1 MAIPP
6 SDQLTAAQLLA
17 TSAERLHGD
26 IYLFQE
32 VDHIQQRSGM
42 VDQIATIARQ
52 IEGRSLGQKCEWRF
66 APTLIGTPG
75 EKWRRTMND
84 EKFIS
89 AQLCSYG
96 IGMIS
101 TIPITS
107 WHRLDLGRSLIGA
120 PLLIP
125 TPRGPRPIYVRDE
138 PRIAIAAI
146 TDSGW
151 LVINTHLSFVPLMNK
166 YQLRKLKRWAKVLG
180 TEHGIASERIII
192 GGDLNLPAAWLVESK
207 NWRSLMPGKTY
218 PSWKPQLQFDYFL
231 ASKRTVVRSSEI
243 YAHQGVSDH
252 LAITIDCAD

>member
-6 SDQLTAAQLLA
+6 SDQLSAAQLLA
-17 TSAERLHGD
+17 DSAERLHGD

-32 VDHIQQRSGM
+32 VDHFQERSGM
-42 VDQIATIARQ
+42 IDEIATIAGQ
-52 IEGRSLGQKCEWRF
+52 IEGRSAGKKCDSRF

-75 EKWRRTMND
+75 EKWRRTTKD
-84 EKFIS
+84 EAFIS
-89 AQLCSYG
+89 SQLCSYG
-96 IGMIS
+96 IGIIS
-101 TIPITS
+101 EIPIAS
-107 WHRLDLGRSLIGA
+107 WHRLDLGKSLIGA

-151 LVINTHLSFVPLMNK
+151 LVINTHLSFVPLVNK
-166 YQLRKLKRWAKVLG
+166 YQLRKLKRWARALG
-180 TEHGIASERIII
+180 KEHGIASERIII
-192 GGDLNLPAAWLVESK
+192 GGDLNLPAPWLVVSM

-231 ASKRTVVRSSEI
+231 ASKRTVVRSSQI
-243 YAHQGVSDH
+243 FAHQGVSDH
-252 LAITIDCAD
+252 LAISIDCAD